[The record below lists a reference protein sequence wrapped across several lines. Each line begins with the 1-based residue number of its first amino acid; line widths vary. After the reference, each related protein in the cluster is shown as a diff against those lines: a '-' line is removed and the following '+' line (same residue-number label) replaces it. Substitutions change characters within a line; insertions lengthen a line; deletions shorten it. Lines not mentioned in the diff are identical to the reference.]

1 MNTKGK
7 KQTIETVFEMAQ
19 MFDIAYKNFE
29 TAVIKMF
36 KKLKKI
42 MSKELNESM
51 MTMTYQIENI
61 NKEMKI
67 IF

>member
-1 MNTKGK
+1 
-7 KQTIETVFEMAQ
+7 